1 MNPIL
6 FSQSESEIRSGTVLL
21 LKSYCIILIKNLRY
35 IVLFD
40 FEVVGFDEYLLNTT
54 ELLSSLILMKCML

>member
-6 FSQSESEIRSGTVLL
+6 FSQSETEIRSGTVLL
-21 LKSYCIILIKNLRY
+21 LKSYCIILIENLRY

>member
-6 FSQSESEIRSGTVLL
+6 FSQSETEIRSGTVLL

-54 ELLSSLILMKCML
+54 ELLSSLILMNCML

>member
-6 FSQSESEIRSGTVLL
+6 FSQSETEIRSGTVLL